1 MQHHNATA
9 AHTPPYDAHN
19 VMHWLEQPCCIF
31 CGAEHLPALL
41 IELIMSMTAGAH
53 ILSGNVLEPHAL
65 TELLPKWKEEGAP
78 VSVAVAED
86 RFFVLTQNRA
96 FRLPTP
102 SQMHNKGNFVISLR

>member
-1 MQHHNATA
+1 M
-9 AHTPPYDAHN
+9 PICDAHHM
-19 VMHWLEQPCCIF
+19 MHCLEQPCHIQQCQF
-31 CGAEHLPALL
+31 AAAVL
-41 IELIMSMTAGAH
+41 IEPFMFTPAGAH

-78 VSVAVAED
+78 VSVAAAED
-86 RFFVLTQNRA
+86 KFFVLTQNRA

>member
-1 MQHHNATA
+1 MKRE
-9 AHTPPYDAHN
+9 
-19 VMHWLEQPCCIF
+19 LEQPCCVLQCQLVPTAVLMVLVMF
-31 CGAEHLPALL
+31 ML
-41 IELIMSMTAGAH
+41 AGAH

-78 VSVAVAED
+78 VSVAAAED